1 MWSTRDWALPDGP
14 WDIYQ
19 APEAAELVSVHVPLA
34 ALVWL
39 PPQGHGAPVGVP
51 GRCDRRPSGAPL
63 WPVGRSRSNETRNR
77 TLLCL
82 SRLWCANG
90 LTTPQALE
98 CLLACR

>member
-1 MWSTRDWALPDGP
+1 MKRTGDWALPDGQ

-19 APEAAELVSVHVPLA
+19 AAETAGLVSAHVPLA

-39 PPQGHGAPVGVP
+39 PPQGPGAPVGVP
-51 GRCDRRPSGAPL
+51 GVGSGCCDRRPSGAPV

-77 TLLCL
+77 L

-90 LTTPQALE
+90 LTTPQTL
-98 CLLACR
+98 